1 LDALNDWLQLRCQA
15 LWGKIRHAALPGTVA
30 DVLAT
35 ERAHLTPLPRPFD
48 GFVEHT
54 NRVSPSYLIHF
65 KGNRYSVPSSYANR
79 PVSLRVYAHRLV
91 IVGGGA
97 ADDPKQLCEH
107 VRLTHLANQAA
118 P

>member
-15 LWGKIRHAALPGTVA
+15 LWGGIRHAALPGTVA

-54 NRVSPSYLIHF
+54 KRV
-65 KGNRYSVPSSYANR
+65 
-79 PVSLRVYAHRLV
+79 
-91 IVGGGA
+91 
-97 ADDPKQLCEH
+97 
-107 VRLTHLANQAA
+107 
-118 P
+118 